1 MEGKEKF
8 WSELDR
14 VVESIPREDRV
25 VLGADID
32 GHVGEGSRGDEEM
45 IGRFGVKGRNL
56 DGRMVMDF
64 VKGTEMT
71 EVNTFFKKGKST
83 G

>member
-32 GHVGEGSRGDEEM
+32 GHVGEGSRGDEEV
-45 IGRFGVKGRNL
+45 IGKFDVQEMNL
-56 DGRMVMDF
+56 
-64 VKGTEMT
+64 E
-71 EVNTFFKKGKST
+71 
-83 G
+83 

>member
-1 MEGKEKF
+1 
-8 WSELDR
+8 
-14 VVESIPREDRV
+14 
-25 VLGADID
+25 
-32 GHVGEGSRGDEEM
+32 M